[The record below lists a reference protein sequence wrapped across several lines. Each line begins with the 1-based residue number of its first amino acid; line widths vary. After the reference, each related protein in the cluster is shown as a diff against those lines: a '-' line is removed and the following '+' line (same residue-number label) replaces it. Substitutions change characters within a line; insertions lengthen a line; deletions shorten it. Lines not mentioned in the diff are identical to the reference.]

1 MATAFS
7 YSATGNTFLVFDNRE
22 LALDPNDVKKWNQL
36 AIKHHVDG
44 IIFLQKSDGFDYE
57 MVYLNADG
65 HKEVMC
71 GNGMRTLGQFA
82 FLQLGLKPGADH
94 CYKVKTANGVY
105 RVRPLDPL
113 SVEMSEIFD
122 EQKIV
127 VSDLYSPA
135 KKSFYINTG
144 VPHTIFEV
152 DEVKSLDLAKIAPP
166 IRHDKRFEK
175 GSNVNFFKVI
185 GFNEVELRT
194 FERGVEGE
202 TKSCGTGATATALA
216 CARLLGW
223 TERVRLNTP
232 GGILDVTF
240 DENFKNVWLSGAV
253 TLVGQI
259 TF

>member
-22 LALDPNDVKKWNQL
+22 LALNPDDAKKWNQL
-36 AIKHHVDG
+36 AVQHHVDG
-44 IIFLQKSDGFDYE
+44 ILFLQNFAGFDYE

-65 HKEVMC
+65 QKEVMC
-71 GNGMRTLGQFA
+71 GNGMRTLGHFA

-94 CYKVKTANGVY
+94 CYKVKTANGSY

-122 EQKIV
+122 EQKIDV
-127 VSDLYSPA
+127 TDLYPSA

-152 DEVKSLDLAKIAPP
+152 DDVKSIDLAKVAPP
-166 IRHDKRFEK
+166 IRHDTRFEK
-175 GSNVNFFKVI
+175 GTNVNFFKVI
-185 GFNEVELRT
+185 GYNEVEIRT

-216 CARLLGW
+216 TARLLGW
-223 TERVRLNTP
+223 SERVRLNTP
-232 GGILDVTF
+232 GGILDVSF
-240 DENFKNVWLSGAV
+240 DKNFKNVWLAGAV
-253 TLVGQI
+253 TLVGQFSI
-259 TF
+259 